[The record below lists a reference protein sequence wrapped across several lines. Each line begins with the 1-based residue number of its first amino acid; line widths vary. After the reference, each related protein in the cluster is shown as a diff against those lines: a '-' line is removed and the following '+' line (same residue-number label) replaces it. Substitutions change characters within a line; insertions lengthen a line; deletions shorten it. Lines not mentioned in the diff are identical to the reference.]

1 MMGRS
6 ETGEAFMGNSDA
18 HIQDEREAD
27 LLFSSENPV
36 ELFLDW
42 MAAAQKSE
50 PALPDAMA
58 LATVDERGQ
67 PNVRMVLLKG
77 VDREGFVFYTNTES
91 QKALELHACAKAAL
105 CFYWKSLRRQVRLQG
120 AVSPVS
126 DEEADAYFATRPKD
140 AQIGAWA
147 SKQSRVLEDRCQL
160 ENAVAQYDAEYALKP
175 VDRPPF
181 WSGYRLRPLV
191 IEFWRERRSRL
202 HDRRIFMRDDPGQT
216 NWRIQS
222 LYP

>member
-1 MMGRS
+1 
-6 ETGEAFMGNSDA
+6 MGNSDA
-18 HIQDEREAD
+18 HIQDERGDD
-27 LLFSSENPV
+27 LLFSSEDPV

-120 AVSPVS
+120 AVSAVS